1 MNSLTLKEKR
11 QKIKSLH
18 DFAFGLSKQ
27 REQHRE
33 LGYCTSLDVGGKE
46 TLIDIPE
53 SVDARREAARAVP
66 KNGIAVMNDK
76 EFIELMWVGK

>member
-1 MNSLTLKEKR
+1 MSNLTLKER
-11 QKIKSLH
+11 QQKIKSLH

-33 LGYCTSLDVGGKE
+33 LGYCTSLDIDGKE
-46 TLIDIPE
+46 TLIDIPA

-66 KNGIAVMNDK
+66 KNGIAKMNDE
-76 EFIELMWVGK
+76 EFIELMGGGK